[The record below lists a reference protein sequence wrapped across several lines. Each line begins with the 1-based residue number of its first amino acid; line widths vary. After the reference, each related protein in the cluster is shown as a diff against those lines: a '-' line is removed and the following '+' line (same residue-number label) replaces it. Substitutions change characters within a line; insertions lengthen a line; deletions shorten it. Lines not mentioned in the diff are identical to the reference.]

1 MHILQAHPQN
11 KNYSKLSTSML
22 FTFFS
27 CLLSRSFVVAFSFV
41 LFFPTSHMF
50 HLLREAARSR
60 SARTEVRANNLE
72 CPSYSPLSLVK
83 VESTCPVPRSTNLL
97 PDLRTDRLSF
107 RASSRAVSKPR
118 LISSKSS
125 GANDKILRRGNS
137 PLSPLDVHLS
147 PNISLPFSSTSV
159 IAGESDGT

>member
-1 MHILQAHPQN
+1 MHTLN
-11 KNYSKLSTSML
+11 KNSTLML

-27 CLLSRSFVVAFSFV
+27 CLLSRSFVVTFFFV
-41 LFFPTSHMF
+41 LFFSTNKF

-72 CPSYSPLSLVK
+72 CPSYPPSSLVK

-159 IAGESDGT
+159 IAGESDGM